1 MPHRGLSNK
10 RKRVRLRHAVTAHDL
25 QNGGEH
31 NPPGSNTVLQL
42 FDVRGFV
49 DQMVRAGYSAPWG
62 IEVLNG
68 AHRRELPL
76 ADVVQRA
83 YTTTRAQFAA

>member
-1 MPHRGLSNK
+1 MTLHEETIGHR
-10 RKRVRLRHAVTAHDL
+10 
-25 QNGGEH
+25 QFCGE
-31 NPPGSNTVLQL
+31 GE

-62 IEVLNG
+62 IEVLNA
-68 AHRRELPL
+68 AHRRALPL